1 MTEQDHNNLS
11 AGDEQTTR
19 ENNDE
24 FIPEDAWPLCPNCLK
39 PCNPLQN
46 YCENCGSNDVINP
59 LASYMP
65 FVRIRFN
72 YGGFCT
78 MWQKIWYDE
87 DISMKCRLFYL
98 FMIIAF
104 APIMLVLGLPFS
116 LTGKIR
122 NAQLRKM
129 AIIILYVLAFVLLMF
144 LYSFSRF

>member
-11 AGDEQTTR
+11 AGDEQTAR
-19 ENNDE
+19 KIDDE

-116 LTGKIR
+116 LTKKIR

-129 AIIILYVLAFVLLMF
+129 AIIILYALAFVLLMF
-144 LYSFSRF
+144 LHSFSKF